1 MNELYGLNK
10 SSNKSGVEDK
20 TQVTLDKNR
29 SRLKLVLNA
38 IVLLAMIYHIKNLI
52 QLDDI
57 FANIVDVC
65 KSFSFCLTVGI
76 IPLVMMMRGYKLN
89 AFDKILYLAFAILC
103 IITAWMITDKWKEVV
118 SQGVKNMI
126 LRISDI

>member
-1 MNELYGLNK
+1 MNELYGLNNA
-10 SSNKSGVEDK
+10 SNKSEVQDK
-20 TQVTLDKNR
+20 TQVTLEKNR
-29 SRLKLVLNA
+29 SRLKLVLNV
-38 IVLLAMIYHIKNLI
+38 IVLLVMIYHIKNLV

-65 KSFSFCLTVGI
+65 ESFSFCLAVGI
-76 IPLVMMMRGYKLN
+76 VPLVMMMRGYKLN
-89 AFDKILYLAFAILC
+89 TFDKILYLAFAALC
-103 IITAWMITDKWKEVV
+103 IITAWIITDKWKEVV